1 MRLGHHLFGV
11 QDVLLMTY
19 TTIYKADMN
28 IEQLLKQAIRQ
39 EGEIDIV
46 HYTNL
51 ILLEACR
58 LIKDTP
64 TTAAFTT
71 FDQAVAETQRAD
83 CFKQVYN
90 QIVEN
95 IKDGNNS

>member
-1 MRLGHHLFGV
+1 
-11 QDVLLMTY
+11 
-19 TTIYKADMN
+19 MN
-28 IEQLLKQAIRQ
+28 IEDLLKQSQ
-39 EGEIDIV
+39 KTVGEIDIV

-64 TTAAFTT
+64 TTSAFTS

-83 CFKQVYN
+83 CFRAVYD
-90 QIVEN
+90 QIVRN
-95 IKDGNNS
+95 IEDVAAAK

>member
-1 MRLGHHLFGV
+1 
-11 QDVLLMTY
+11 
-19 TTIYKADMN
+19 MN
-28 IEQLLKQAIRQ
+28 IELLLKQSQKTA
-39 EGEIDIV
+39 GEIDIV

-90 QIVEN
+90 QIVKN
-95 IKDGNNS
+95 IEDVNNT

>member
-1 MRLGHHLFGV
+1 
-11 QDVLLMTY
+11 
-19 TTIYKADMN
+19 MN
-28 IEQLLKQAIRQ
+28 IKKLVEQATTSTGRLDLQ
-39 EGEIDIV
+39 

-51 ILLEACR
+51 VLTEACR
-58 LIKDTP
+58 LVKDTP

-90 QIVEN
+90 QIVKN
-95 IKDGNNS
+95 IEDGNTTS

>member
-1 MRLGHHLFGV
+1 
-11 QDVLLMTY
+11 
-19 TTIYKADMN
+19 MN
-28 IEQLLKQAIRQ
+28 IELLLKQSQKTA
-39 EGEIDIV
+39 GTIDIIQ
-46 HYTNL
+46 YTNL

-90 QIVEN
+90 QIVRN
-95 IKDGNNS
+95 IEDGNNT

>member
-1 MRLGHHLFGV
+1 MIYIT
-11 QDVLLMTY
+11 TY
-19 TTIYKADMN
+19 STDMN
-28 IEQLLKQAIRQ
+28 IEDLLKQSQKTA
-39 EGEIDIV
+39 GEIDIL

-51 ILLEACR
+51 ILLEACK

-83 CFKQVYN
+83 CFKAVYN
-90 QIVEN
+90 QIVRN
-95 IKDGNNS
+95 IDELATK

>member
-1 MRLGHHLFGV
+1 
-11 QDVLLMTY
+11 
-19 TTIYKADMN
+19 MN
-28 IEQLLKQAIRQ
+28 IEQLLKQAVRQ

-51 ILLEACR
+51 VLQEACR

-64 TTAAFTT
+64 TTSAFTS
-71 FDQAVAETQRAD
+71 FDLAVAETQRAD

-90 QIVEN
+90 LIVKNIEN
-95 IKDGNNS
+95 ERS

>member
-1 MRLGHHLFGV
+1 
-11 QDVLLMTY
+11 
-19 TTIYKADMN
+19 MN
-28 IEQLLKQAIRQ
+28 IELLLKQSQKTA
-39 EGEIDIV
+39 GEIDIL

-51 ILLEACR
+51 VLQEACR

-83 CFKQVYN
+83 CFKAVYD
-90 QIVEN
+90 QIVRN
-95 IKDGNNS
+95 IEDVAAAK